1 MPMEEYRKAQRQG
14 LKEVKAAAALGKET
28 GLRVLP
34 GDPETLAIRRESLG
48 IVEIPTELLVGT
60 CNDLRKNTFSP
71 GFYPVL

>member
-34 GDPETLAIRRESLG
+34 GDP
-48 IVEIPTELLVGT
+48 
-60 CNDLRKNTFSP
+60 
-71 GFYPVL
+71 